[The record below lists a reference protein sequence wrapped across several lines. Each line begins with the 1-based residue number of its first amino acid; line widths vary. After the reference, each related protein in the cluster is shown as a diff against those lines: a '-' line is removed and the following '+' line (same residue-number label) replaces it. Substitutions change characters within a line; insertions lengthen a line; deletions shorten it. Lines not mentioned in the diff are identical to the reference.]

1 MLICVQLCVRC
12 VKLCPTVSLC
22 ELKCVH
28 LCSTVC
34 NFGSAIMWGRIDFG
48 HFPNSRSRHSV
59 NRHRNPALCQIQLKF
74 TFPGRVQEI
83 QIQIQNT
90 KHTILFLVFK
100 LLYPFQLGLSKA
112 SPPLISCENEIP
124 IE

>member
-1 MLICVQLCVRC
+1 
-12 VKLCPTVSLC
+12 
-22 ELKCVH
+22 
-28 LCSTVC
+28 
-34 NFGSAIMWGRIDFG
+34 MWGRIDFG

-90 KHTILFLVFK
+90 KHTILFLLVK
-100 LLYPFQLGLSKA
+100 LFYPIQLGLLKA
-112 SPPLISCENEIP
+112 TPPMISCKNELP